1 LTLRE
6 QVQEIV
12 AGRRLEELEQL
23 VAANPRAVR
32 FLVGL
37 TYHADA
43 ARRDTAC
50 RGVALASR
58 HHPKLIRSVI
68 RRLVTAMS
76 GEGGNNGT
84 TAPAVL
90 TAIAGERP
98 ELLAPIIPDLL
109 QATNDPS
116 LQPEI
121 AECLKLVAKACP
133 DRVGGA
139 LKQLINGSSVVEN

>member
-1 LTLRE
+1 MTLRE
-6 QVQEIV
+6 QVQEMV
-12 AGRRLEELEQL
+12 AGQRLDELEQL

-37 TYHADA
+37 TYHSDA
-43 ARRDTAC
+43 ARRETAC
-50 RGVALASR
+50 RGVAFASH

-68 RRLVTAMS
+68 RRLVTAMN

-109 QATNDPS
+109 QATSDPS

-133 DRVGGA
+133 DQVSGHM
-139 LKQLINGSSVVEN
+139 KQLINASSAVEN